1 MSNESNIRDEFH
13 DQYRVSHAGW
23 MNAWQEMQA
32 DLEFYLLCQHSQE
45 DADLAERQGR
55 RLLTFDKTARQVNL
69 ISGYEER
76 NRHILKIAPVGMEDD
91 IPSTQHTKIIMQ
103 QLGGGRGM
111 LGYDVMSK
119 AFKLGCLASGSNLVE
134 LYRDRFGHFVLG
146 RRGYNSFL
154 LDPLFTNPDLSDCGF
169 ILTGQW
175 LHEDQVKSVIPT
187 NGDTIDDINTIE
199 SSPRWPHMGQPLY
212 RAESKVRLYEEY
224 WRRKS
229 DYVETVVDHATG
241 EEIPFKTYAG
251 KMKKDYNLDRKASRD
266 WLTDMR
272 TPNGGPAATIYS
284 KPVTKILLTV
294 FVDDKMVYD
303 GDNPLGLDDYN
314 FVWFHGDFVPECPRD
329 ELKIQSYVRGR
340 RDPQTAYSRKM
351 NQCLDIIES
360 QIQTGKIFRA
370 KYIKNYEDLYKAG
383 QGVHFHVKDNWPPN
397 LPLADV
403 MTNVV
408 SRDIQPGLFQLM
420 EGLEKSLLEGGGL
433 NEEILGSDDK
443 DIAGILHKFRTG
455 AALTGLQGL
464 FSGFRGS
471 KRQLGIKLV
480 RLNQIHLDA
489 RKVYRMI
496 NEMPA
501 PGFYKLGFSHYDCT
515 PVEGTGLTD
524 TQMQMNYMEL
534 RQLRS
539 EYPDAAQLIP
549 LSYLIKKSGMQVDAQ
564 FIKMLEQSEQ
574 QMKAQAQQASQQQQ
588 RLDSLVEA
596 QTAAQVARAN
606 EDISDVQEN
615 RADIAL
621 KQAQTMVQ
629 IQKLQGE
636 NQRAPGVEMRDTVIE
651 LLKLMLEKEKIQLQR
666 KPVESKTK

>member
-1 MSNESNIRDEFH
+1 MSNESNIRDEYH
-13 DQYRVSHAGW
+13 DQYRVSSAGW
-23 MNAWQEMQA
+23 MNAWLEMQA
-32 DLEFYLLCQHSQE
+32 DLEFFLLCQQSQKSY
-45 DADLAERQGR
+45 DRAERQGR
-55 RLLTFDKTARQVNL
+55 KLLTFDKTARQVNL

-76 NRHILKIAPVGMEDD
+76 NRHILKIAPVGSEDD
-91 IPSTQHTKIIMQ
+91 IPSTQHTKLIMQ
-103 QLGGGRGM
+103 QLGSGRGM

-134 LYRDRFGHFVLG
+134 WYRNRDGDFVLG

-175 LHEDQVKSVIPT
+175 LHENQVKAVIPT
-187 NGDTIDDINTIE
+187 SSDAIDDINTIE

-224 WRRKS
+224 WRRES
-229 DYVETVVDHATG
+229 DYTETVIDHATG
-241 EEIPFKTYAG
+241 QEDPLKMYAD
-251 KMKKDYNLDRKASRD
+251 KMKKDFNLDKRQTRD
-266 WLTDMR
+266 WLNDR
-272 TPNGGPAATIYS
+272 RGPNGMPAATIYS
-284 KPVTKILLTV
+284 KPITKVLLTV
-294 FVDDKMVYD
+294 FVDDEMVYD

-329 ELKIQSYVRGR
+329 ELKIQSFVRGR
-340 RDPQTAYSRKM
+340 RDPQTAYNSKM
-351 NQCLDIIES
+351 NQCMDIIES
-360 QIQTGKIFRA
+360 QIQTGKLFRA
-370 KYIKNYEDLYKAG
+370 KYIKNYKDVYKAG
-383 QGVHFHVKDNWPPN
+383 QGVHFHIKDTWPTN
-397 LPLADV
+397 LPLEHV
-403 MTNVV
+403 MTNVA
-408 SRDIQPGLFQLM
+408 SKDIQPGLFQLM

-471 KRQLGIKLV
+471 KRQLGIKGV
-480 RLNQIHLDA
+480 RLNQIHLNA
-489 RKVYRMI
+489 QRVFRMI

-501 PGFYKLGFSHYDCT
+501 PGFYEVGFSRYDCT

-534 RQLRS
+534 RQIRS

-549 LSYLIKKSGMQVDAQ
+549 LSYLLKKSGMQVDKE
-564 FIKMLEQSEQ
+564 FIQMLEQAEQ
-574 QMKAQAQQASQQQQ
+574 QMKVQAQQQSIQQK
-588 RLDSLVEA
+588 RMDALMEA
-596 QTAAQVARAN
+596 QTAAQVARAK

-651 LLKLMLEKEKIQLQR
+651 LLKLMLEKEKMQMQR
-666 KPVESKTK
+666 KTVESKTA